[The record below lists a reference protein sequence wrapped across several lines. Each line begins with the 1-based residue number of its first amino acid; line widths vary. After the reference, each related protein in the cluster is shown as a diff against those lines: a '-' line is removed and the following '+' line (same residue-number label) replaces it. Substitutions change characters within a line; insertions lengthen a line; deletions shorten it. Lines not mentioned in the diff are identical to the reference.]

1 MLFCVESLL
10 NSEAALVCVF
20 AKKRQYFYAYYIMT
34 VNSSSRGQSHGA
46 FARVLFVLVLFVCF
60 RASSA
65 QQSFNKRFI
74 RRDGASF
81 SFFSSSGGGLERE
94 ERFLA
99 LGANAF
105 ALLYEENGREEG
117 QQMVD
122 RVLDGAKTSGANV
135 LRVWAFL
142 DGDRKDFDGRAL
154 QKDVGVFEEENFQGL
169 DRLLRKCEKRG
180 IRLLLTLTNF
190 WEDYGGVKQYC
201 DWFGVKEKS
210 EFFRDVRIKEAYK
223 RYVRYVAERYKD
235 DESVFA
241 FQLINEPRM
250 EAGGGE
256 NEMVRDAIMSEWCQE
271 MIQAFREVN
280 MNHML
285 SLGSEGFYSSSS
297 SFTNSAN
304 VNPFSDAGNW
314 GVDFIKHSVGF
325 DFLTVHLWVDDWLS
339 DASEEEKLRFTDQ
352 WVRQHIRDA
361 EALGLPILFEEFGKK
376 KPISVRAS
384 YYERVYELAT
394 EATVAMI
401 QREGGVFEQRTSL
414 SPSAGGILFWHLGSL
429 LKKQYDED
437 GYCVFVEDKEHEPIL
452 NIVKVYHDKIE
463 AILKAATM
471 SNVFVPPPFIPP
483 FIPEMPPS
491 FVPPFVKKK
500 EECDEIET
508 NARYDIAPF
517 MRYNDVDNPEEC
529 CRLCH
534 DSAPDG
540 QDYPDKKT
548 CEAFAH
554 DSARTSCYVGEV
566 KDPSNPKKTVG
577 QTPGVNNNPGWTSGF
592 SSHYRFIANP
602 NIAPP
607 LYSSPLPPPPPPR
620 KPPELV
626 AVSSRSTEH
635 VITAVMEFSE
645 KIDNFS
651 YYLGAVYI
659 DNDKAFVQSVTSS
672 SRVFFATVKRVR
684 TVGVDAPFGPIQR
697 RLSFAYKGFPSVL
710 FYA

>member
-1 MLFCVESLL
+1 
-10 NSEAALVCVF
+10 
-20 AKKRQYFYAYYIMT
+20 MT

-223 RYVRYVAERYKD
+223 RYMRYVAERYKD

-250 EAGGGE
+250 ESGGGE
-256 NEMVRDAIMSEWCQE
+256 NGMVRDAIMSEWCQE

-414 SPSAGGILFWHLGSL
+414 SPSAGGILFWHLGSWPWGTWVL
-429 LKKQYDED
+429 ANS
-437 GYCVFVEDKEHEPIL
+437 P
-452 NIVKVYHDKIE
+452 
-463 AILKAATM
+463 T
-471 SNVFVPPPFIPP
+471 
-483 FIPEMPPS
+483 
-491 FVPPFVKKK
+491 
-500 EECDEIET
+500 
-508 NARYDIAPF
+508 
-517 MRYNDVDNPEEC
+517 
-529 CRLCH
+529 H
-534 DSAPDG
+534 DSRP
-540 QDYPDKKT
+540 
-548 CEAFAH
+548 
-554 DSARTSCYVGEV
+554 
-566 KDPSNPKKTVG
+566 
-577 QTPGVNNNPGWTSGF
+577 
-592 SSHYRFIANP
+592 
-602 NIAPP
+602 
-607 LYSSPLPPPPPPR
+607 
-620 KPPELV
+620 
-626 AVSSRSTEH
+626 
-635 VITAVMEFSE
+635 
-645 KIDNFS
+645 
-651 YYLGAVYI
+651 
-659 DNDKAFVQSVTSS
+659 
-672 SRVFFATVKRVR
+672 
-684 TVGVDAPFGPIQR
+684 
-697 RLSFAYKGFPSVL
+697 
-710 FYA
+710 

>member
-1 MLFCVESLL
+1 
-10 NSEAALVCVF
+10 
-20 AKKRQYFYAYYIMT
+20 MT
-34 VNSSSRGQSHGA
+34 TKTSSRRLIALS
-46 FARVLFVLVLFVCF
+46 F
-60 RASSA
+60 RLALLLIAHCRRSWCAAETSRR
-65 QQSFNKRFI
+65 SDDDDGVKFFI

-81 SFFSSSGGGLERE
+81 RNEGTG

-105 ALLYEENGREEG
+105 ALLYEENGREG
-117 QQMVD
+117 GPKMVD

-142 DGDRKDFDGRAL
+142 DGDRDDFDGRAL
-154 QKDVGVFEEENFQGL
+154 QRDAGEFSEENFRGL
-169 DRLLRKCEKRG
+169 DRLLAKCEKRG

-201 DWFGVKEKS
+201 DWFGVKDKS
-210 EFFRDVRIKEAYK
+210 EFFRDWRIKEAYK
-223 RYVRYVAERYKD
+223 RYLRYVAERYKNNA
-235 DESVFA
+235 SVFA
-241 FQLINEPRM
+241 FQLINEPRI
-250 EAGGGE
+250 ESGGGGDG
-256 NEMVRDAIMSEWCQE
+256 MVRDAIMSEWCRE

-280 MNHML
+280 SNHMI
-285 SLGSEGFYSSSS
+285 SLGSEGFYTSSS
-297 SFTNSAN
+297 SFANSAN

-314 GVDFIKHSVGF
+314 GVDFMKHSEGF
-325 DFLTVHLWVDDWLS
+325 DFVTVHLWVDDWLNGE
-339 DASEEEKLRFTDQ
+339 SEEEKLRFTDQ
-352 WVRQHIRDA
+352 WMRQHVRDA

-376 KPISVRAS
+376 KPINVRAS
-384 YYERVYELAT
+384 FYERVYELAT

-401 QREGGVFEQRTSL
+401 EREGGMFEQRTSL

-429 LKKQYDED
+429 LKKQYDDD
-437 GYCVFVEDKEHEPIL
+437 GYCVFVEDEEHEPIL
-452 NIVKVYHDKIE
+452 NIVKIYHDKIE
-463 AILKAATM
+463 SILKSATM

-483 FIPEMPPS
+483 FVPETPPS

-500 EECDEIET
+500 EECDGIET
-508 NARYDIAPF
+508 NARYDIAPA
-517 MRYNDVDNPEEC
+517 MRYNDVKDPEEC
-529 CRLCH
+529 CRLCL
-534 DSAPDG
+534 DSAHDD
-540 QDYPDKKT
+540 QNYPDKKI

-554 DSARTSCYVGEV
+554 DSARMSCYVGEV
-566 KDPSNPKKTVG
+566 KDPSNPKKTVEG
-577 QTPGVNNNPGWTSGF
+577 QAPGGSSNSPGWTSGF
-592 SSHYRFIANP
+592 SSHYRFIADP
-602 NIAPP
+602 NVVPP
-607 LYSSPLPPPPPPR
+607 LSSVSPPSPLPR

-651 YYLGAVYI
+651 FYLGAVYI
-659 DNDKAFVQSVTSS
+659 DNEKAFVQSVTSD

-684 TVGVDAPFGPIQR
+684 AVGAVAGPIQR